1 MKTFDERF
9 KDRIDMTNGT
19 VVLIRAEYEEIQ
31 SEARIAESAYIH
43 EREIKNLLET
53 RGFNVVSVK
62 QEIDETC
69 SPEIGY
75 NVTIEGEE
83 SERKDIEAALINYA
97 YCINII

>member
-43 EREIKNLLET
+43 EREIKKFVRDSWL
-53 RGFNVVSVK
+53 
-62 QEIDETC
+62 
-69 SPEIGY
+69 
-75 NVTIEGEE
+75 
-83 SERKDIEAALINYA
+83 
-97 YCINII
+97 